1 MEKIENI
8 TQAYSQAPWRK
19 QLQIIGLFSL
29 FLVFIALVAG
39 IYLNVSAQ
47 TASTG
52 RDIQYMKGQIE
63 TLDREIE
70 DMQSQIALLLSDHV
84 MEKRAQSM
92 GFQPIE
98 MNQSEYLQVSGYQ
111 ERQGVVL
118 APYTRQEVVKAPTI
132 PEEYT
137 QPLVDWIKVQL
148 NWISISL
155 PEIVP

>member
-1 MEKIENI
+1 MDQIDNI

-19 QLQIIGLFSL
+19 QLQFIGLFSL
-29 FLVFIALVAG
+29 ILVFVALIAG

-92 GFQPIE
+92 GFESIE
-98 MNQSEYLQVSGYQ
+98 MSQSEYLQVSGYQ

-118 APYTRQEVVKAPTI
+118 APYTRKEVVKAPTI

-137 QPLVDWIKVQL
+137 EPLVDWIKFQL
-148 NWISISL
+148 NWIATSL
-155 PEIVP
+155 PEVVP

>member
-1 MEKIENI
+1 MDQIENI

-29 FLVFIALVAG
+29 ILVFVALIAG

-70 DMQSQIALLLSDHV
+70 DMQSQIAILLSDHV

-92 GFQPIE
+92 GFESIE

-118 APYTRQEVVKAPTI
+118 APYTRKEVVTAPTI
-132 PEEYT
+132 PLEYT
-137 QPLVDWIKVQL
+137 EPLVDRIKVQL

-155 PEIVP
+155 PEVVP

>member
-1 MEKIENI
+1 MDQIDNI

-19 QLQIIGLFSL
+19 QLQFIGLFSL
-29 FLVFIALVAG
+29 ILVFVALIAG

-92 GFQPIE
+92 GFE
-98 MNQSEYLQVSGYQ
+98 F
-111 ERQGVVL
+111 
-118 APYTRQEVVKAPTI
+118 
-132 PEEYT
+132 
-137 QPLVDWIKVQL
+137 D
-148 NWISISL
+148 
-155 PEIVP
+155 